1 VDEPVFYPPES
12 IEAVREGR
20 GFDASVGGVWCVGT
34 IECLRPPTVAVV
46 GTRAPTPLGKR
57 LARDFGRDLGAAGCT
72 IVSGL
77 ALGIDSC
84 GHEGA
89 LEAGAPTVGI
99 LGGGHRHFF
108 PPHNRELAERMIAT
122 GGAVLSPFEPGREAR
137 PYQFLQ
143 RNVFVARLADA
154 VVVIEAPAR
163 SGAINT
169 AGWASG
175 HIPTF
180 AVPGDVDRPQVAG
193 CLALIREGSTLAR
206 HAGDVLEALRVQVPL
221 PGFESPQLPPDPIE
235 RAVLEAIGERTLSLE
250 ELALATGLSVAP
262 LLVSLMSLELHG
274 YIEPRGPGA
283 YARKLRP
290 S

>member
-1 VDEPVFYPPES
+1 
-12 IEAVREGR
+12 
-20 GFDASVGGVWCVGT
+20 
-34 IECLRPPTVAVV
+34 
-46 GTRAPTPLGKR
+46 
-57 LARDFGRDLGAAGCT
+57 
-72 IVSGL
+72 
-77 ALGIDSC
+77 
-84 GHEGA
+84 
-89 LEAGAPTVGI
+89 
-99 LGGGHRHFF
+99 
-108 PPHNRELAERMIAT
+108 MIAT

-235 RAVLEAIGERTLSLE
+235 RAVLEAVGERTLSLE

>member
-34 IECLRPPTVAVV
+34 IESLRRPTVAVV
-46 GTRAPTPLGKR
+46 GTRAPTPLGRR
-57 LARDFGRDLGAAGCT
+57 LARDFARDLGAAGCT

-77 ALGIDSC
+77 ALGIDAC
-84 GHEGA
+84 AHEGA
-89 LEAGAPTVGI
+89 LEVGAPTIGI

-108 PPHNRELAERMIAT
+108 PPRNRELAERMVAG
-122 GGAVLSPFEPGREAR
+122 GGAVLSPFDPSRDVR
-137 PYQFLQ
+137 PYQFLH

-154 VVVIEAPAR
+154 VVVIEASAR

-175 HIPTF
+175 QVPTF

-193 CLALIREGSTLAR
+193 CLALIREGSILAR
-206 HAGDVLEALRVQVPL
+206 NAADVLEALRVQVPL
-221 PGFESPQLPPDPIE
+221 PGFEAVPPPADPID
-235 RAVLEAIGERTLSLE
+235 RRVLEAIGEQTQSLD
-250 ELALATGLSVAP
+250 ELALVTALSIAP
-262 LLVSLMSLELHG
+262 LLVALTSLELRG
-274 YIEPRGPGA
+274 YIEARGPGT

>member
-1 VDEPVFYPPES
+1 MDEPVFYPPES

-34 IECLRPPTVAVV
+34 IECLRRPTVAVV
-46 GTRAPTPLGKR
+46 GTRAPTPLGRR

-89 LEAGAPTVGI
+89 MEAGAPTVGI
-99 LGGGHRHFF
+99 LGSGHRHFF
-108 PPHNRELAERMIAT
+108 PPRNRELAERMIAN

-137 PYQFLQ
+137 PFQFLQ
-143 RNVFVARLADA
+143 RNLFVARLADA

-175 HIPTF
+175 HVPTF

-221 PGFESPQLPPDPIE
+221 PGFEAAQAPSDPIE
-235 RAVLEAIGERTLSLE
+235 RRVLDAIGDRTQSLD
-250 ELALATGLSVAP
+250 ELALATALSIAP
-262 LLVSLMSLELHG
+262 LLVALMSLELRG
-274 YIEPRGPGA
+274 YIEARGPGT